1 MYKKEN
7 PMKASGLY
15 TKIFINHLF
24 ICHGINRLKRV
35 LNKVKNFF
43 TSSVIMGSVVSN
55 KKSVYTLAV
64 FH

>member
-43 TSSVIMGSVVSN
+43 YFFCNYGIGS
-55 KKSVYTLAV
+55 KQ
-64 FH
+64 